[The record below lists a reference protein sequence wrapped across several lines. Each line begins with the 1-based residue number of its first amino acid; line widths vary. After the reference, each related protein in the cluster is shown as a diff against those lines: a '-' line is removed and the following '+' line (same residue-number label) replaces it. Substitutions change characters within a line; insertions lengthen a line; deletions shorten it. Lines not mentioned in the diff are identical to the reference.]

1 MNTNQDI
8 YTEKVSK
15 LHHIYM
21 VFLLKIFVFFVILD
35 FIISM
40 EEKNKE
46 KYFII
51 LFSTSILI
59 IAAIYYFY
67 VLPLEQKYENIAWM
81 KYNPSPYFK
90 KNFISPAKYFKS
102 H

>member
-1 MNTNQDI
+1 MS
-8 YTEKVSK
+8 TEQVPDKHTIRVNK

-21 VFLLKIFVFFVILD
+21 VFLLKIFVFFVFLD

-51 LFSTSILI
+51 FFSTSILI

-67 VLPLEQKYENIAWM
+67 VLPLEQKYDKRAWI
-81 KYNPSPYFK
+81 NNRPSPYFK
-90 KNFISPAKYFKS
+90 KNLF
-102 H
+102 